1 MNPFDYEYDD
11 KIEYISI
18 PTQRNAKYKK
28 VPENVFQ
35 GTEIDSFSNVDKGD
49 TPYPQLKTICGIDC
63 EETPKD

>member
-11 KIEYISI
+11 KIEYISL
-18 PTQRNAKYKK
+18 PTQRNAKYKD

-63 EETPKD
+63 EESKD